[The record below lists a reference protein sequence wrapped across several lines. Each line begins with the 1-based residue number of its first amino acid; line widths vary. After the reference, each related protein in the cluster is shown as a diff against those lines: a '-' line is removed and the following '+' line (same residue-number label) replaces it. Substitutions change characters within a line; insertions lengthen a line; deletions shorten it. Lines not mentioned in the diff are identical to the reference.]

1 MKLSNLA
8 LRGARRVYDLVMPVL
23 QPVTPSVR
31 ILLVK
36 DGATLLVH
44 HTYASKWYFPG
55 GGVKRGETLAAA
67 AAREAREEAG
77 ALVHSQPRI
86 LGIYYY
92 QHLGRSDHV
101 VVYVSEDFDLTQPTD
116 TWEIEGLAWFG
127 LDKLPPNMHGG
138 CRRRIGEYLS
148 GRGPFQEPW

>member
-92 QHLGRSDHV
+92 QH
-101 VVYVSEDFDLTQPTD
+101 
-116 TWEIEGLAWFG
+116 
-127 LDKLPPNMHGG
+127 
-138 CRRRIGEYLS
+138 
-148 GRGPFQEPW
+148 